1 LASSCGF
8 GEFFRRAY
16 LIAASSQE
24 VEASLIEVIFDVV
37 GCYFDVFLV
46 EDALVASYEAKYL
59 DVFAQQAV
67 DDVVA
72 S

>member
-1 LASSCGF
+1 M
-8 GEFFRRAY
+8 
-16 LIAASSQE
+16 
-24 VEASLIEVIFDVV
+24 EASLIEVIFDVV